1 MKNVITTVMIGAG
14 CGLLV
19 LGIVLMTISAAQPTT
34 KSVQAGNGM
43 LFREQPVI
51 PKLKSYRGEVFHHFA
66 EFRVQDSSFN
76 TVDVITLRGEP
87 YNQLINVTHI
97 VKVKQFEDGKETYHS
112 SLVYIAEDHTHDG
125 IVPFLV
131 REEYS
136 DIIKR
141 IRKATELK

>member
-19 LGIVLMTISAAQPTT
+19 LGIVLMTISAAQP
-34 KSVQAGNGM
+34 VQAGNGM
-43 LFREQPVI
+43 LFSEQPVI
-51 PKLKSYRGEVFHHFA
+51 PKLRSYKGDVFHHFA

>member
-19 LGIVLMTISAAQPTT
+19 LGIVLMTISAAQP
-34 KSVQAGNGM
+34 VQAGNGM
-43 LFREQPVI
+43 LFSEQPVI
-51 PKLKSYRGEVFHHFA
+51 PKLRSYRGDVFHHFA

-76 TVDVITLRGEP
+76 TIDVITLRGEP

>member
-1 MKNVITTVMIGAG
+1 MKNVVTTVMIGAG

-19 LGIVLMTISAAQPTT
+19 LGIVLMTISAAQP
-34 KSVQAGNGM
+34 VQAGNGM
-43 LFREQPVI
+43 LFSEQPVI
-51 PKLKSYRGEVFHHFA
+51 PKLRSYRGDVFHHFA

>member
-19 LGIVLMTISAAQPTT
+19 LGIVLMTISAAQP
-34 KSVQAGNGM
+34 VQAGNGM
-43 LFREQPVI
+43 LFSEQPVI
-51 PKLKSYRGEVFHHFA
+51 PKLRSYRGEVFHHFA

-97 VKVKQFEDGKETYHS
+97 VKVNQFEDGKETYHS

>member
-19 LGIVLMTISAAQPTT
+19 LGIVLMTISAAQP
-34 KSVQAGNGM
+34 VQAGNGM
-43 LFREQPVI
+43 LFSEQPVI
-51 PKLKSYRGEVFHHFA
+51 PKLRSYRGDVFHHFA

-76 TVDVITLRGEP
+76 TVDIITLRGEP

-112 SLVYIAEDHTHDG
+112 SLVYIAEDHTHYG

>member
-19 LGIVLMTISAAQPTT
+19 LGIVLMTISAAQP
-34 KSVQAGNGM
+34 VQAGNGM
-43 LFREQPVI
+43 LFSEQPVI
-51 PKLKSYRGEVFHHFA
+51 PKLRSYRGDVFHHFA

-97 VKVKQFEDGKETYHS
+97 VKVEQFEDGKETYHS